1 VETAIKAV
9 LAVIVLIILVSLSLS
24 VFVTV
29 PPGHRGVLLE
39 LGAVKPNPVEE
50 GFHTLTPFT
59 QSVVMMDVRTQKY
72 EVDATA
78 STKDLL
84 DVTAKVAVNF
94 HLDPASVSTLYQTIG
109 VDYENVVI
117 APAVQELVKATTAKF
132 NAEELITQRE
142 TVRDQIEQAIK
153 SKMQSRNILVESI
166 SIVNFQFPQAFNEA
180 ITAKQTAVQR
190 ALEAQNKLEQIK
202 FEAQQAVAK
211 AEGDAQAIEI
221 INLQLQKSPQY
232 INYLAVN
239 KWSGTLPLATGGAVP
254 FINLGGASPPYNDN
268 VKKSRQIVDH
278 NNVIHE
284 IKSTS
289 KEIFYRNCTTSWNTT
304 SWNCSEWFNIT
315 EV

>member
-1 VETAIKAV
+1 METPIKAV
-9 LAVIVLIILVSLSLS
+9 LAVIVLIIVVSFLLS

-39 LGAVKPNPVEE
+39 LGAVKPIPMTE
-50 GFHTLTPFT
+50 GLHVLTPFT
-59 QSVVMMDVRTQKY
+59 QSAVMMDVRTQKY

-94 HLDPASVSTLYQTIG
+94 HLDPASVSTLYQSIG
-109 VDYENVVI
+109 TDYENVVI

-153 SKMQSRNILVESI
+153 AKMQTRNILVESI
-166 SIVNFQFPQAFNEA
+166 SIVNFQFPVAFNEA
-180 ITAKQTAVQR
+180 ITAKQTAVQK

-221 INLQLQKSPQY
+221 INQQLQKSPQY
-232 INYLAVN
+232 ISYLAVN
-239 KWSGTLPLATGGAVP
+239 KWSGTLPLATGGAIP
-254 FINLGGASPPYNDN
+254 FINLGVSGNATP
-268 VKKSRQIVDH
+268 
-278 NNVIHE
+278 
-284 IKSTS
+284 
-289 KEIFYRNCTTSWNTT
+289 
-304 SWNCSEWFNIT
+304 
-315 EV
+315 